1 MRQILHRCAKTTEV
15 VRGAIQRSQ
24 ESIRA
29 FSERS
34 ALNSQ
39 TIMKWCNRRFVREMR
54 PMGTKQVHSSV
65 LSLEEEAMIVAFHQ
79 HILLPLDD
87 CFYALQSTI
96 LHLSLSSLHR
106 CLQRVMTSVVYLI
119 LMVTSSLEKSLKS
132 ILLAISTLILQKGVQ
147 KKENY
152 TCLSGSTGRPNLFKW
167 SF

>member
-1 MRQILHRCAKTTEV
+1 MGQILHRCAKTTEA

-34 ALNSQ
+34 ALNSK
-39 TIMKWCNRRFVREMR
+39 TVMKWCNRRFVHAMR

-65 LSLEEEAMIVAFHQ
+65 LSLKEEAIIVAFHQ

-87 CFYALQSTI
+87 CLYVLQSTI

-106 CLQRVMTSVVYLI
+106 CLQHVMTLVVYLR
-119 LMVTSSLEKSLKS
+119 LMVRSSLEKSLRP
-132 ILLAISTLILQKGVQ
+132 ILLAISTLILQKDVQ

-152 TCLSGSTGRPNLFKW
+152 TCFRDRPDVQICLRGV
-167 SF
+167 